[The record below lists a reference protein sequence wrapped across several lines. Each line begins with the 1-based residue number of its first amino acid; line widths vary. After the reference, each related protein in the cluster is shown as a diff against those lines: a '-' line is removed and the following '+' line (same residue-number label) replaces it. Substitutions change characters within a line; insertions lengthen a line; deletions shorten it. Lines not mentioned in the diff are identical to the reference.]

1 MKHTQTAYL
10 ILGVLS
16 FHPHQTGYHI
26 RKTVE
31 GGIRYFWGESYG
43 QLYPTLKRLAAEG
56 LIEPSG
62 VEGPKRA
69 QAYSITDAGRA
80 CLQEWLAVPFR
91 EDPPRDEF
99 LLKLFFGVNAGPEIA
114 IGQLNDFQQR
124 ARKLLATLQ
133 EMNKLAAKQN
143 KQHPGFPYW
152 MLTLEYGLA
161 QVNAALDWSDRAAAE
176 LRRLSRQNRKQEN
189 SHG

>member
-1 MKHTQTAYL
+1 MKRTQTAYL
-10 ILGVLS
+10 ILGILS

-31 GGIRYFWGESYG
+31 SGINYFWSESFG
-43 QLYPTLKRLAAEG
+43 QIYPTLKRLSIEG

-62 VEGPKRA
+62 PEGPKRS

-80 CLQEWLAVPFR
+80 CLQEWLALSYR
-91 EDPPRDEF
+91 NDPPRDEF
-99 LLKLFFGVNAGPEIA
+99 LLKLFFAVGSGPEIA
-114 IGQLNDFQQR
+114 ILQLRDFQQR
-124 ARKLLATLQ
+124 NQKLLATLV
-133 EMNKLAAKQN
+133 EIEKLAEKQN

-161 QVNAALDWSDRAAAE
+161 QVRTALAWSDHAIEKLQSISSQSRA
-176 LRRLSRQNRKQEN
+176 
-189 SHG
+189 